1 MLHNMLYYWYNNHGG
16 QMIKNYNLGYACIC
30 TELSSRK
37 VKVTTNRTM
46 RKETFQQKGLDYVS
60 EIILD
65 NVKDL
70 LTILKWNAKHDI
82 HFFRMSSEMFP
93 WASEYKLEDLKDF
106 DKIEEALYQAG
117 LFANENN
124 IRLTTHPGPFNK
136 LCSPNEQV
144 VQNTINDLEVHG
156 RMMDLL
162 CQPRSPWAKI
172 NIHVGGAYND
182 KPMALANFC
191 KNFERLS
198 DAVKTRLTVENDD
211 KDSLFSTKE
220 LFDGVFKQI
229 GIPIVHDY
237 HHHTMCT
244 GGLTQQEAV
253 ELALQTWGETVPVVH
268 YSQSRSEEY
277 NDPKVKPQAHS
288 DSYWTPVNTF
298 GHRMDIM
305 LECKHK
311 EQGLFK
317 MRELMA
323 DSSCMAAK

>member
-1 MLHNMLYYWYNNHGG
+1 ML
-16 QMIKNYNLGYACIC
+16 NYNLGYACIN
-30 TELSSRK
+30 TELSSGK
-37 VKVTTNRTM
+37 NKVTTNRTM
-46 RKETFQQKGLDYVS
+46 RKDTFQQKGLDYAS
-60 EIILD
+60 EIALQ

-70 LTILKWNAKHDI
+70 KTIIAWNAKNNI
-82 HFFRMSSEMFP
+82 HFFRISSDIFP
-93 WASEYKLEDLKDF
+93 WASEYDLEDLKDF
-106 DKIEEALYQAG
+106 DAIEQTLYECG
-117 LFANENN
+117 LLATENN
-124 IRLTTHPGPFNK
+124 MRLSMHPGPFNK

-144 VQNTINDLEVHG
+144 VQNTIRDLEIHG
-156 RMMDLL
+156 RIMDLL

-182 KPMALANFC
+182 KPMALANFN

-211 KDSLFSTKE
+211 KESMFSTKE
-220 LFDGVFKQI
+220 LYDGVFKVI

-244 GGLTQQEAV
+244 GGLSQQDAV
-253 ELALQTWGETVPVVH
+253 ELALSTWGTVVPVVH
-268 YSQSRSEEY
+268 YSQSRSVEH
-277 NDPKVKPQAHS
+277 NDPKIKPQAHS
-288 DSYWTPVNTF
+288 DSYWEPIDTY

-311 EQGLFK
+311 EIGLFK

-323 DSSCMAAK
+323 AALCMAAK